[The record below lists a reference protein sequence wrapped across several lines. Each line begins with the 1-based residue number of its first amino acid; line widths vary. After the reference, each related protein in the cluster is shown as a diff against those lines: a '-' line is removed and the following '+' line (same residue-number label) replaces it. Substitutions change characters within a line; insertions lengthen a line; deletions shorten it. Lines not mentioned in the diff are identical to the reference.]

1 MIALAKNFKEGQLI
15 TWGTGFVRAKILELK
30 DGKAKF
36 ELTVDAL
43 ASDGTM
49 FPAGYTNTMPLE
61 HCRLL
66 S

>member
-1 MIALAKNFKEGQLI
+1 MIGLAKNFKEGQLI
-15 TWGTGFVRAKILELK
+15 TWGNGSLRARILALK

-36 ELTVDAL
+36 ELTTDAFL
-43 ASDGTM
+43 ADGTK
-49 FPAGYTNTMPLE
+49 FAAGYINTMPLE